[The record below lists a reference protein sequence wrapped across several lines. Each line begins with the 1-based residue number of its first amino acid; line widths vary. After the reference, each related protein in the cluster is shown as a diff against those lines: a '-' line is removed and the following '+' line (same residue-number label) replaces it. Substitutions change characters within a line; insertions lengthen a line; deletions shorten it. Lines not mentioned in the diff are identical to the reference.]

1 MDEISRNNYNEIVE
15 NLIYISSIASAK
27 ILEIYHLNEFNVSYK
42 NDSTPVTV
50 ADKEANRIIMEQL
63 KKNFKNIPII
73 SEECTNPNS
82 IPKTFFLVDPLD
94 GTKEFISRN
103 GEFTVNIGLI
113 INNKPI
119 LGIVELPEKKIQYFS
134 NGIESFAK
142 TKNKTKKI
150 KIKKKKKIIKIL
162 ASRSHMNE
170 KTKSF
175 IQSFK
180 KFKLFQ
186 KGSSL
191 KICSIA
197 SGEADIYPRFGN
209 TMEWDIGAAHS
220 ILQSAGGRIIDLNLK
235 DLKYGK
241 KGLLN
246 ESFIAT
252 GDIDTEFLKKYLKN
266 C

>member
-1 MDEISRNNYNEIVE
+1 
-15 NLIYISSIASAK
+15 
-27 ILEIYHLNEFNVSYK
+27 
-42 NDSTPVTV
+42 
-50 ADKEANRIIMEQL
+50 
-63 KKNFKNIPII
+63 
-73 SEECTNPNS
+73 
-82 IPKTFFLVDPLD
+82 
-94 GTKEFISRN
+94 
-103 GEFTVNIGLI
+103 
-113 INNKPI
+113 
-119 LGIVELPEKKIQYFS
+119 
-134 NGIESFAK
+134 
-142 TKNKTKKI
+142 
-150 KIKKKKKIIKIL
+150 
-162 ASRSHMNE
+162 MNE

-252 GDIDTEFLKKYLKN
+252 GDIDMEFLKTYLKN
-266 C
+266 CK